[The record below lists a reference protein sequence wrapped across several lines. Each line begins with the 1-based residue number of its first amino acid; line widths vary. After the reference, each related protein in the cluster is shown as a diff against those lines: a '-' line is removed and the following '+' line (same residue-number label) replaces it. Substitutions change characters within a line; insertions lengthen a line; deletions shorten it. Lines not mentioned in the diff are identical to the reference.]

1 VDSPLSNAFDE
12 LGTGFDPTEAKKQKD
27 EMEAKANKLDYLIHQ
42 TFSQNPAGA
51 ELLALWKD
59 SLIMAPTASPGD
71 EVLQIGIAE
80 GHKSFIRG
88 ILLTVRKVEND

>member
-1 VDSPLSNAFDE
+1 MDSPLSNAFDE
-12 LGTGFDPTEAKKQKD
+12 LGTGFDPVEAKKQKD
-27 EMEAKANKLDYLIHQ
+27 EMESKANKLDYLIHQ
-42 TFSQNPAGA
+42 TFCQNPSGA
-51 ELLALWKD
+51 ELLAMWKD

-71 EVLQIGIAE
+71 EMLQVGIAE

>member
-1 VDSPLSNAFDE
+1 MDPLSNIFDN
-12 LGTGFDPTEAKKQKD
+12 LGTDFDPVESERQKV
-27 EMEAKANKLDYLIHQ
+27 EMEAKANRLDYLIHQ
-42 TFSQNPAGA
+42 TFCQNPSGA
-51 ELLALWKD
+51 ELLAMWKE

-71 EVLQIGIAE
+71 ETLQIGIAE